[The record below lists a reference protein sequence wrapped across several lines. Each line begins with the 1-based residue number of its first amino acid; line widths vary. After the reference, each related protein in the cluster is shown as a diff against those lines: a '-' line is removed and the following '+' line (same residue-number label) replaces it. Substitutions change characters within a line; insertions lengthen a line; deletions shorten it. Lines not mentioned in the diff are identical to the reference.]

1 MLKRSS
7 LFLLALVLVAG
18 VFVPATFA
26 QERVTLTV
34 LNYFDLTSPG
44 AERELEEVWYEFGVR
59 NPHITVIREDLFNE
73 PFHQK
78 TEAYAA
84 AGKLPD
90 VLYMWP
96 GGRSSTLHTNKLVK
110 DLAPLLGEDAKY
122 YSEAVLAPQT
132 AGYLAELPSTMT
144 SSHAMFVNVG
154 LLNQLGLEIP
164 ETYEELVAM
173 VPVLKA
179 NGLDTILMGAQDD
192 WVLQSCLFSTIAGR
206 FVGDAKMDEI
216 IAGKAKFTD
225 PEFVSALEFY
235 ARLYEDGVLH
245 RKIMNTTYG
254 EVNALFAAGR
264 APFMIDG
271 DWKVGNFIT
280 DVSTGEALIPV
291 DKQHEFKMII
301 FPAIPGEINPRSSSA
316 VVGTGYG
323 MNANIPAG
331 SAKEAAAW
339 ELIKWLQSPE
349 VQKLRLETG
358 GTIPSRTDVTSDQLE
373 PLVNERLG
381 YYALMELGTY
391 VLDSVLAGEVYL
403 PINIG
408 LQEIGLGL
416 ATPMEVAERTQE
428 AFDIWFASQAK

>member
-1 MLKRSS
+1 MFKRTTV
-7 LFLLALVLVAG
+7 FLLAILLVSS
-18 VFVPATFA
+18 VFVPVTFA

-44 AERELEEVWYEFGVR
+44 AERELDEVWHEFSR
-59 NPHITVIREDLFNE
+59 LYPHITVQREDLFLE

-84 AGKLPD
+84 ADQLPD
-90 VLYMWP
+90 VIYMWP
-96 GGRSSTLHTNKLVK
+96 GGRSTTLHTKKLVK
-110 DLAPLLGEDAKY
+110 DLTPLLGNDAQY

-132 AGYLAELPSTMT
+132 AGYLAQLPSTMT

-154 LLNQLGLEIP
+154 LLHELGLEVP
-164 ETYEELVAM
+164 ETYEDLVAM

-179 NGLDTILMGAQDD
+179 KGLDTILMGAQDD
-192 WVLQSCLFSTIAGR
+192 WVLQSCLFSMIAGR
-206 FVGDAKMDEI
+206 LVGDKKMDEI
-216 IAGKAKFTD
+216 IAGEAKFTD
-225 PEFVSALEFY
+225 PEFVGALEFY
-235 ARLYEDGVLH
+235 GRLYEDGVLH

-254 EVNALFAAGR
+254 EVNGLFAAGR
-264 APFMIDG
+264 APFLIDG

-280 DVSTGEALIPV
+280 DSSTGEALIPV
-291 DKQHEFKMII
+291 EKQHEFKMII
-301 FPAIPGEINPRSSSA
+301 FPAIPGEINPRSSST
-316 VVGTGYG
+316 VLGTGYG
-323 MNANIPAG
+323 MNAKIPAG

-339 ELIKWLQSPE
+339 ELIKWLQSAD

-358 GTIPSRTDVTSDQLE
+358 GTIPSRVDVVSDKLE

-381 YYALMELGTY
+381 YYALMESGTY

-416 ATPMEVAERTQE
+416 ATAMEVAENTQE
-428 AFDIWFASQAK
+428 AYDYWKANQ